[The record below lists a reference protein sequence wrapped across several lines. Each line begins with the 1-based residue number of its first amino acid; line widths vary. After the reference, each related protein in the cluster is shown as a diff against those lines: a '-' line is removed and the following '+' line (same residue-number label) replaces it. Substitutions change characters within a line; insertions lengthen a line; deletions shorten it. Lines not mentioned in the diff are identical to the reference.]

1 VNDGHAQ
8 VADNLS
14 AVRGRHAMKFG
25 VEEVSWFD
33 NRFQPN
39 TSGNPILGS
48 YSFTGTF
55 TGNAYADFLLGLPA
69 TVTRMEPYQP
79 QYIRFRDWA
88 AYAQD
93 DFKVSARLT
102 LMYGLRY
109 ESNGPAYTLGDNIF
123 SFDLAT
129 GRIVLPSDGAR
140 KYLSPLFPSTIPIE
154 TADQMG
160 VGRSLR
166 NGDYNN
172 FAPRFGF
179 SYQLGPGAKTV
190 IRGGWGVYY
199 SHYSGDIPVTMSAG
213 PFSVT
218 TVSTNS
224 FVNGQPQFT
233 LANPFAIPGSPGTLA
248 LAGIAPHLLNPYAQQ
263 YSLSIEREL
272 TRHLGLR
279 VSYIGSKGTQLAYR
293 RDANQPVASTVAFN
307 NARRPY
313 PQFANITY
321 SDNGANMLY
330 SGLQTQ
336 VNKHLSGGLMF
347 TSTWTWAKEISDI
360 DDTGDFELNTS
371 IENSYDRRRDRGN
384 VYSVPRHQWMSQ
396 ALYELPGKGRLLG
409 GWQLNML
416 CNLSTGNWFTP
427 VYSGTAPANV
437 NLTSFR
443 PDLATGTIAMPRTQ
457 AQWFDRNAFATPA
470 NGKFGNAGRGIIEG
484 PGYVIFSLGLQETV
498 QLERMG
504 AITVVASFANV
515 LNHTN
520 LGEPTG
526 GGTPL
531 GGQATVNNVNGGT
544 ITGTAIFPPAG
555 SPRTGQLGLRWSW

>member
-1 VNDGHAQ
+1 
-8 VADNLS
+8 
-14 AVRGRHAMKFG
+14 
-25 VEEVSWFD
+25 
-33 NRFQPN
+33 
-39 TSGNPILGS
+39 
-48 YSFTGTF
+48 
-55 TGNAYADFLLGLPA
+55 
-69 TVTRMEPYQP
+69 
-79 QYIRFRDWA
+79 
-88 AYAQD
+88 
-93 DFKVSARLT
+93 
-102 LMYGLRY
+102 
-109 ESNGPAYTLGDNIF
+109 
-123 SFDLAT
+123 
-129 GRIVLPSDGAR
+129 
-140 KYLSPLFPSTIPIE
+140 
-154 TADQMG
+154 
-160 VGRSLR
+160 
-166 NGDYNN
+166 
-172 FAPRFGF
+172 
-179 SYQLGPGAKTV
+179 
-190 IRGGWGVYY
+190 
-199 SHYSGDIPVTMSAG
+199 MSAG

-248 LAGIAPHLLNPYAQQ
+248 LGGVAPNLRNSYAQQ
-263 YSLSIEREL
+263 YSLSIEREVA
-272 TRHLGLR
+272 RNIGLR
-279 VSYIGSKGTQLAYR
+279 ISYIGSKGTQLAYR
-293 RDANQPVASTVAFN
+293 RDANQPLASTVPFVST
-307 NARRPY
+307 RRPY

-336 VNKHLSGGLMF
+336 ASKRFSRGLMF

-360 DDTGDFELNTS
+360 DDSGDFELNTS
-371 IENSYDRRRDRGN
+371 VEDSYDRRRDRGN

-427 VYSGTAPANV
+427 VSSGTAPANV

-457 AQWFDRNAFATPA
+457 TEWFDHNAFVTPA
-470 NGKFGNAGRGIIEG
+470 NGQWGDAGRGIIEG
-484 PGYVIFSLGLQETV
+484 PGYIIFSLGLQKTIR
-498 QLERMG
+498 LERMG
-504 AITVVASFANV
+504 AITVVASFHNV

-531 GGQATVNNVNGGT
+531 GGQTTVNNVNGGT

-555 SPRTGQLGLRWSW
+555 SARTGQLGLRWNF